1 MTQVTVAV
9 DTRGVALV
17 TLNRPQKRNALT
29 SQMMAA
35 LTRIAGELASDP
47 AVRVVVLTGAG
58 VDFCAGADLDWMRAQ
73 MVAEPQERAAQAM
86 GLARML
92 QALYVLPKPLIACVQ
107 GDAFGG
113 GVGLIAVCDLA
124 IGREGARLG
133 LTETRLGLIPATI
146 GPYVVARIGV
156 ARARDPILSGRVFLA
171 QEALALGVLD
181 RVVSAEGLEAAR
193 AAAVKPYLA
202 AAPGAVAAAKAMLR
216 DLGPV
221 IDAVAIERSV
231 AALMARWES
240 AEAAEGVAAF
250 FDKRR
255 PGWAD
260 G

>member
-1 MTQVTVAV
+1 VTQVAVAV
-9 DTRGVALV
+9 DARGVALV
-17 TLNRPQKRNALT
+17 TLDRPEKRNALT
-29 SQMMAA
+29 AGMMAA
-35 LTRIAGELASDP
+35 LTRIAGELAADP

-73 MVAEPQERAAQAM
+73 MAAGPEERAEQAM

-92 QALYVLPKPLIACVQ
+92 QALYALPKPLIARVQ

-171 QEALALGVLD
+171 QEALSLGVLD
-181 RVVSAEGLEAAR
+181 RVVPLVEMETAL
-193 AAAVKPYLA
+193 AAAVTPYLS

-221 IDAVAIERSV
+221 IDEAAIARSV
-231 AALMARWES
+231 AALMARWQT

-250 FDKRR
+250 FARRR